1 MMAPTPLYIAA
12 ARGHLEV
19 VEYLKDM
26 GASIEAIRHD
36 GTTPLYLA
44 AQKGYAEVVKY
55 LKA

>member
-1 MMAPTPLYIAA
+1 MAPTPLYIAA

-55 LKA
+55 LQA